1 MKFEVPVAET
11 ANCPPSLHSGERGV
25 KREGTKNVDLT
36 SQLDKICPCALGQ
49 FNKFNFLS
57 FYGGVV
63 MTSRIFYFLFSQQSV
78 WVFTDTR
85 LTR

>member
-57 FYGGVV
+57 FYGGGGDDIQDLLFF
-63 MTSRIFYFLFSQQSV
+63 IFTTECLG
-78 WVFTDTR
+78 
-85 LTR
+85 LH